1 MYTLECT
8 ATEARP
14 KVQLTWL
21 FDESIVQLGDASFV
35 TLTTKGKKNL
45 WDSSINLHF
54 YLEGTSAMIT
64 CLAVGESN
72 LQRTNRTIAFL
83 SLDESDGFPLT
94 IIWIFLAVVIVI
106 TSTTMPI
113 FYKLKFSAG
122 TKGQLHIRDAR
133 EPDLNLANMGSV
145 IDGMCKTEG
154 LERNEEWTSA
164 HQSLPHKQRYGI

>member
-14 KVQLTWL
+14 KVQMTWL

-83 SLDESDGFPLT
+83 SLGRF
-94 IIWIFLAVVIVI
+94 FV
-106 TSTTMPI
+106 
-113 FYKLKFSAG
+113 
-122 TKGQLHIRDAR
+122 QL
-133 EPDLNLANMGSV
+133 LFFW
-145 IDGMCKTEG
+145 GMCVTNGNITNEAVG
-154 LERNEEWTSA
+154 LSCARNIHTF
-164 HQSLPHKQRYGI
+164 IIT